1 MITVGFYATLR
12 MAAKGAVGHLWPH
25 TKESAMH
32 HALRNIHIA
41 LLATALCLG
50 ACKKE
55 ESEPPTAN
63 NGGGSTPASTNPTPT
78 FSGAAGTLW
87 AVNTVSTQV
96 VAGFPFELQTG
107 MGVAIFPSAANAEVF
122 VNAGTVKL
130 NDVELTRQSN
140 NSYVSIPSQSN
151 PTGIDLGNGTTHW
164 TVTGGNDV
172 PALDQTPSFSFPDVG
187 EITSSTT
194 VDRSSGYTL
203 AASTVSACDSVVFM
217 VGGVVKYKPSG
228 TTSCTFTAAELAGV
242 ATGPSLVQVSAYSY
256 VHQAIGGK
264 EFYFGKQTTRTVGA
278 TVQ

>member
-1 MITVGFYATLR
+1 
-12 MAAKGAVGHLWPH
+12 
-25 TKESAMH
+25 MH

-140 NSYVSIPSQSN
+140 NSFRGVFK
-151 PTGIDLGNGTTHW
+151 GTEKH
-164 TVTGGNDV
+164 
-172 PALDQTPSFSFPDVG
+172 
-187 EITSSTT
+187 ESTT
-194 VDRSSGYTL
+194 FMRSIIYT
-203 AASTVSACDSVVFM
+203 VID
-217 VGGVVKYKPSG
+217 Y
-228 TTSCTFTAAELAGV
+228 FTHK
-242 ATGPSLVQVSAYSY
+242 S
-256 VHQAIGGK
+256 
-264 EFYFGKQTTRTVGA
+264 
-278 TVQ
+278 